1 MIMQKG
7 NMVKMQNFVIWIQ
20 TAWLLHMDIAKDIQ
34 ARFETSNFEL
44 EIPFPEGKKKKS
56 IGLMKDELGGK
67 IVKQFF

>member
-1 MIMQKG
+1 
-7 NMVKMQNFVIWIQ
+7 
-20 TAWLLHMDIAKDIQ
+20 MDIAKDIQ

-44 EIPFPEGKKKKS
+44 EIPFPEGKKKKKS

>member
-1 MIMQKG
+1 
-7 NMVKMQNFVIWIQ
+7 MQNFVIWIQ

-44 EIPFPEGKKKKS
+44 EIPFPEGKKKKKS